1 MFALLII
8 PLIVSGYIVL
18 TTHPYHFYRLHRYDG
33 QLLYMKAAKYGVWC
47 LVWSII
53 LAFLIK
59 LSLPKIHMVTFFSEQ
74 LNFSK
79 DKHNDRVIGWLV
91 LLSCSSIFIAW
102 LWGFSSKILTTWR
115 TQIINL
121 IQGIEVDNDIASEL
135 VKLRMLQ
142 DLVSEGSMDKMFFD
156 SLVDRKPVL
165 ITLKSKKL
173 YVGIVSALG
182 EPNEKDGPNTE
193 ISILPIMSG
202 YRDKDTLRVIFT
214 NDYNDFYDHDT
225 TIVIPL
231 NEISHTSWFT
241 ISIHDKVDNNCAK

>member
-1 MFALLII
+1 
-8 PLIVSGYIVL
+8 
-18 TTHPYHFYRLHRYDG
+18 
-33 QLLYMKAAKYGVWC
+33 MKAAKYGVWC

-79 DKHNDRVIGWLV
+79 DKHSDRVIGWLV

-102 LWGFSSKILTTWR
+102 LWGFSSRILTTWR

-173 YVGIVSALG
+173 YVGIVSVLG
-182 EPNEKDGPNTE
+182 EPNEKDG
-193 ISILPIMSG
+193 
-202 YRDKDTLRVIFT
+202 
-214 NDYNDFYDHDT
+214 
-225 TIVIPL
+225 
-231 NEISHTSWFT
+231 
-241 ISIHDKVDNNCAK
+241 